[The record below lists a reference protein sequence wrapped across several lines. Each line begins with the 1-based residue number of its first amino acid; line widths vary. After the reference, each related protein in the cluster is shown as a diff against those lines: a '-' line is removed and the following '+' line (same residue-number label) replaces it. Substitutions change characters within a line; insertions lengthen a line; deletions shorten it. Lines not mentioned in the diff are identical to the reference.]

1 MTADK
6 KQPAATQPSAAAKQ
20 PNTDPTARKAWSP
33 KTPVDVVLEQISKQE
48 KRVAGM
54 QKELDLE
61 TTQLAK
67 LQKAKA
73 VLEA

>member
-1 MTADK
+1 MTTTK
-6 KQPAATQPSAAAKQ
+6 SQTAATQPPTAAKQ
-20 PNTDPTARKAWSP
+20 PTAEPAARKAWVP
-33 KTPVDVVLEQISKQE
+33 RTPVDVVLDQIGKQE
-48 KRVAGM
+48 KRVAAM

-61 TTQLAK
+61 KTQLAK

>member
-1 MTADK
+1 MTTAK
-6 KQPAATQPSAAAKQ
+6 TQTAATQPSTAAKQ
-20 PNTDPTARKAWSP
+20 PTTEPSARKAWVP
-33 KTPVDVVLEQISKQE
+33 RTPVDVVLDQIGKQE
-48 KRVAGM
+48 KRVAAM

-61 TTQLAK
+61 KTQLAK